1 MIVTDK
7 LAALR
12 QLMEKENIQAFVVPS
27 TDPHSGEY
35 VPSYWE
41 CRAWISGFCGSAGTA
56 VVTTDKAALW
66 TDSRYFLNAAQ
77 VLEGTEY
84 TLMKDKIEGT
94 PTISQ
99 WLGSVLPKGATVAVD
114 GWTNTV
120 TAVEELKSE
129 MQAYGINVVTN
140 FAPYDKIWTDR
151 PALPLTPIII
161 QELKYSGEPAKCKID
176 RIRQSMAK
184 PDKVTDRSILISML
198 DEVAWTLNLR
208 GSDIEYNP
216 VFVSYLLITPNSAI
230 LYINKAKL
238 TDEVTGYL
246 KGEGVEV
253 RDYSQ
258 IADDLKA
265 IDTPIQ
271 IQPDKTNYACY
282 SCISQPICME
292 CPVSVMK
299 IMKNQVEI
307 TGYRNAMLKDGIAMV
322 KWLKWLIPAVQAGG
336 QTEMSLSRKL
346 HEFRCEQPLFMGES
360 FATIMG
366 YGWHGADIHYE
377 PTDESDIPVY
387 AEGLLLCDSGGQYRD
402 GTTDVT
408 RTIPLGPIT
417 DDMRLDYT
425 LVLKG
430 WIDLAQVH
438 FPRGTYGSQLDV
450 LARAP
455 MWERGTNFLHGT
467 GHGVGSY
474 LCVHEGPH
482 QFRMNYM
489 PQPLIPGMTITDEPG
504 IYIEGSHGVRH
515 ENTMLIVED
524 QPGRTF
530 GPYYRFD
537 PLTLVPVFTSPIITD
552 MLDNHER
559 QWFNNYQQR
568 VYDELYSCLDDEHRK
583 WLYDI
588 TRPI

>member
-1 MIVTDK
+1 MTDK
-7 LAALR
+7 LTLLR
-12 QLMEKENIQAFVVPS
+12 RLMAHGNIQAIVVPS

-35 VPSYWE
+35 VPDHWE
-41 CRAWISGFCGSAGTA
+41 CRAWISEFHGSAGTA

-66 TDSRYFLNAAQ
+66 TDSRYFLAAEQ
-77 VLEGTEY
+77 VFRDSEFV
-84 TLMKDKIEGT
+84 LMKEKIEGT

-120 TAVEELKSE
+120 TAVEQLTQELK
-129 MQAYGINVVTN
+129 AVGINIVTDI
-140 FAPYDKIWTDR
+140 PSLDDIWTDR
-151 PALPLTPIII
+151 PPLPLTPVVIHGL
-161 QELKYSGEPAKCKID
+161 EYSGERASSKIA
-176 RIRQSMAK
+176 RIRRQMLDEGNADDCSL
-184 PDKVTDRSILISML
+184 LISML

-216 VFVSYLLITPNSAI
+216 VFVSYLLVRPDTAC
-230 LYINKAKL
+230 LYIDRRKL
-238 TDEVTGYL
+238 TPEVTEYL

-253 RDYSQ
+253 RDYDTIGS
-258 IADDLKA
+258 DLRQM
-265 IDTPIQ
+265 DSPVQ

-282 SCISQPICME
+282 SCISKPVRRD

-299 IMKNQVEI
+299 IMKNPTEI
-307 TGYRNAMLKDGIAMV
+307 AGFRSAMLRDGIAMV
-322 KWLKWLIPAVQAGG
+322 KWLKWLLPAVEAGG

-346 HEFRCEQPLFMGES
+346 HELRCEQPLFMGES

-377 PTDESDIPVY
+377 PTDESDIPVLP
-387 AEGLLLCDSGGQYRD
+387 EGLLLCDSGGQYLD

-408 RTIPLGPIT
+408 RTIPLGPLT
-417 DDMRLDYT
+417 DTMRQDYT

-430 WIDLAQVH
+430 WINIARVH
-438 FPRGTYGSQLDV
+438 FPHGTYGSQLDV

-489 PQPLIPGMTITDEPG
+489 PQPLLPGMTITDEPG

-515 ENTMLIVED
+515 ENTMIVVED
-524 QPGRTF
+524 QQGRTF

-537 PLTLVPVFTSPIITD
+537 PLTLVPLFTSPIITE
-552 MLDNHER
+552 MLDSDELR
-559 QWFNNYQQR
+559 WFNDYQQR
-568 VYDELYSCLDDEHRK
+568 VYDTLAPHLDDEHRE
-583 WLYDI
+583 WLYGI
-588 TRPI
+588 TRPL

>member
-1 MIVTDK
+1 MTDK
-7 LAALR
+7 LTLLR
-12 QLMEKENIQAFVVPS
+12 RLMAHGNIQAIVVPS

-35 VPSYWE
+35 VPDHWE
-41 CRAWISGFCGSAGTA
+41 CRAWISEFHGSAGTA

-66 TDSRYFLNAAQ
+66 TDSRYFLAAEQ
-77 VLEGTEY
+77 VFRDSEFV
-84 TLMKDKIEGT
+84 LMKEKIEGT

-120 TAVEELKSE
+120 TAVEQLTQELK
-129 MQAYGINVVTN
+129 AVGINTVTDI
-140 FAPYDKIWTDR
+140 PSLDDIWTDR
-151 PALPLTPIII
+151 PPLPLTPVVIHGL
-161 QELKYSGEPAKCKID
+161 EYSGERASSKIA
-176 RIRQSMAK
+176 RIRRQMLDEGNADDCSL
-184 PDKVTDRSILISML
+184 LISML

-216 VFVSYLLITPNSAI
+216 VFVSYLLVRPDTAC
-230 LYINKAKL
+230 LYIDRRKL
-238 TDEVTGYL
+238 TPEVTEYL

-253 RDYSQ
+253 RDYDTIGS
-258 IADDLKA
+258 DLRQM
-265 IDTPIQ
+265 DSPVQ

-282 SCISQPICME
+282 SCISKPVRRD

-299 IMKNQVEI
+299 IMKNPTEI
-307 TGYRNAMLKDGIAMV
+307 AGFRSAMLRDGIAMV
-322 KWLKWLIPAVQAGG
+322 KWLKWLLPAVEAGG

-346 HEFRCEQPLFMGES
+346 HEMRCEQPLFMGES

-377 PTDESDIPVY
+377 PTDESDIPVQP
-387 AEGLLLCDSGGQYRD
+387 EGLLLCDSGGQYLD

-408 RTIPLGPIT
+408 RTIPLGPLT
-417 DDMRLDYT
+417 DTMRQDYT

-430 WIDLAQVH
+430 WINIARVH
-438 FPRGTYGSQLDV
+438 FPHGTYGSQLDV

-489 PQPLIPGMTITDEPG
+489 PQPLLPGMTITDEPG

-515 ENTMLIVED
+515 ENTMIVVED
-524 QPGRTF
+524 QQCRTF

-537 PLTLVPVFTSPIITD
+537 PLTLVPLFTSPIITE
-552 MLDNHER
+552 MLDSDELR
-559 QWFNNYQQR
+559 WFNDYQQR
-568 VYDELYSCLDDEHRK
+568 VYDTLAPHLDDEHRE
-583 WLYDI
+583 WLYGI
-588 TRPI
+588 TRPL

>member
-1 MIVTDK
+1 MTDK
-7 LAALR
+7 LTLLR
-12 QLMEKENIQAFVVPS
+12 RLMTHGNIQAIVVPS

-35 VPSYWE
+35 VPDHWE
-41 CRAWISGFCGSAGTA
+41 CRAWISEFHGSAGTA

-66 TDSRYFLNAAQ
+66 TDSRYFLAAEQ
-77 VLEGTEY
+77 VFRDSEFV
-84 TLMKDKIEGT
+84 LMKEKIEGT

-120 TAVEELKSE
+120 TAVEQLTQELK
-129 MQAYGINVVTN
+129 AVGINIVTDI
-140 FAPYDKIWTDR
+140 PSLDDIWTDR
-151 PALPLTPIII
+151 PPLPLTPVVIHGL
-161 QELKYSGEPAKCKID
+161 EYSGERASSKIA
-176 RIRQSMAK
+176 RIRRQMLDEGNADDCSL
-184 PDKVTDRSILISML
+184 LISML

-216 VFVSYLLITPNSAI
+216 VFVSYLLVRPDTAC
-230 LYINKAKL
+230 LYIDRRKL
-238 TDEVTGYL
+238 TPEVTEYL

-253 RDYSQ
+253 RDYDTIGS
-258 IADDLKA
+258 DLRQM
-265 IDTPIQ
+265 DSPVQ

-282 SCISQPICME
+282 SCISKPVRRD

-299 IMKNQVEI
+299 IMKNPTEI
-307 TGYRNAMLKDGIAMV
+307 AGFRSAMLRDGIAMV
-322 KWLKWLIPAVQAGG
+322 KWLKWLLPAVEAGG

-346 HEFRCEQPLFMGES
+346 HEMRCEQPLFMGES

-377 PTDESDIPVY
+377 PTDESDIPVLP
-387 AEGLLLCDSGGQYRD
+387 EGLLLCDSGGQYLD

-408 RTIPLGPIT
+408 RTIPLGPLT
-417 DDMRLDYT
+417 DTMRQDYT

-430 WIDLAQVH
+430 WINIARVH
-438 FPRGTYGSQLDV
+438 FPHGTYGSQLDV

-489 PQPLIPGMTITDEPG
+489 PQPLLPGMTITDEPG

-515 ENTMLIVED
+515 ENTMIVVED
-524 QPGRTF
+524 QQGRTF

-537 PLTLVPVFTSPIITD
+537 PLTLVPLFTSPIITE
-552 MLDNHER
+552 MLDSDELR
-559 QWFNNYQQR
+559 WFNDYQQR
-568 VYDELYSCLDDEHRK
+568 VYDTLAPHLDDEHRE
-583 WLYDI
+583 WLYGI
-588 TRPI
+588 TRPL

>member
-1 MIVTDK
+1 MTDK
-7 LAALR
+7 LTLLR
-12 QLMEKENIQAFVVPS
+12 RLMAHGNIQAIVVPS

-35 VPSYWE
+35 VPDHWE
-41 CRAWISGFCGSAGTA
+41 CRAWISEFHGSAGTA

-66 TDSRYFLNAAQ
+66 TDSRYFLAAEQ
-77 VLEGTEY
+77 VFRDSEFV
-84 TLMKDKIEGT
+84 LMKEKIEGT

-120 TAVEELKSE
+120 TAVEQLTQELK
-129 MQAYGINVVTN
+129 AVGINIVT
-140 FAPYDKIWTDR
+140 AIPSLDDIWTDR
-151 PALPLTPIII
+151 PPLPLTPVVIHGL
-161 QELKYSGEPAKCKID
+161 EYSGECASSKIA
-176 RIRQSMAK
+176 RIRRQMLDEGNADDCSL
-184 PDKVTDRSILISML
+184 LISML

-216 VFVSYLLITPNSAI
+216 VFVSYLLVRPDTAC
-230 LYINKAKL
+230 LYIDRRKL
-238 TDEVTGYL
+238 TPEVTEYL

-253 RDYSQ
+253 RGYDTIGS
-258 IADDLKA
+258 DLRQM
-265 IDTPIQ
+265 DSPVQ

-282 SCISQPICME
+282 SCISKPVRRD

-299 IMKNQVEI
+299 IMKNPTEI
-307 TGYRNAMLKDGIAMV
+307 AGFRSAMLRDGIAMV
-322 KWLKWLIPAVQAGG
+322 KWLKWLLPAVEAGG

-346 HEFRCEQPLFMGES
+346 HELRCEQPLFMGES

-377 PTDESDIPVY
+377 PTDESDIPVLP
-387 AEGLLLCDSGGQYRD
+387 EGLLLCDSGGQYLD

-408 RTIPLGPIT
+408 RTIPLGPLT
-417 DDMRLDYT
+417 DTMRQDYT

-430 WIDLAQVH
+430 WINIARVH
-438 FPRGTYGSQLDV
+438 FPHGTYGSQLDV

-489 PQPLIPGMTITDEPG
+489 PQPLLPGMTITDEPG

-515 ENTMLIVED
+515 ENTMIVVED
-524 QPGRTF
+524 QQGRTF

-537 PLTLVPVFTSPIITD
+537 PLTLVPLFTSPIIAE
-552 MLDNHER
+552 MLDSDELR
-559 QWFNNYQQR
+559 WFNDYQQR
-568 VYDELYSCLDDEHRK
+568 VYDTLAPHLDDEHRE
-583 WLYDI
+583 WLYGI
-588 TRPI
+588 TRPL

>member
-1 MIVTDK
+1 MTDK
-7 LAALR
+7 LTLLR
-12 QLMEKENIQAFVVPS
+12 RLMAHGNIQAIVVPS

-35 VPSYWE
+35 VPDHWE
-41 CRAWISGFCGSAGTA
+41 CRAWISEFHGSAGTA

-66 TDSRYFLNAAQ
+66 TDSRYFLAAEQ
-77 VLEGTEY
+77 VFRDSEFV
-84 TLMKDKIEGT
+84 LMKEKIEGT

-120 TAVEELKSE
+120 TAVEQLTQELK
-129 MQAYGINVVTN
+129 AVGINIVTDI
-140 FAPYDKIWTDR
+140 PSLDDIWTDR
-151 PALPLTPIII
+151 PPLPLTPVVIHGL
-161 QELKYSGEPAKCKID
+161 EYSGERASSKIA
-176 RIRQSMAK
+176 RIRRQMLDEGNADDCSL
-184 PDKVTDRSILISML
+184 LISML

-216 VFVSYLLITPNSAI
+216 VFVSYLLVRPDTAC
-230 LYINKAKL
+230 LYIDRRKL
-238 TDEVTGYL
+238 TPEVTEYL

-253 RDYSQ
+253 RDYDTIGS
-258 IADDLKA
+258 DLQQM
-265 IDTPIQ
+265 DSPVQ

-282 SCISQPICME
+282 SCISKPVRRD

-299 IMKNQVEI
+299 IMKNPTEI
-307 TGYRNAMLKDGIAMV
+307 AGFRSAMLRDGIAMV
-322 KWLKWLIPAVQAGG
+322 KWLKWLLPAVEAGG

-346 HEFRCEQPLFMGES
+346 HEMRCEQPLFMGES

-377 PTDESDIPVY
+377 PTDESDIPVLP
-387 AEGLLLCDSGGQYRD
+387 EGLLLCDSGGQYLD

-408 RTIPLGPIT
+408 RTIPLGPLT
-417 DDMRLDYT
+417 DTMRQDYT

-430 WIDLAQVH
+430 WINIARVH
-438 FPRGTYGSQLDV
+438 FPHDTYGSQLDV

-489 PQPLIPGMTITDEPG
+489 PQPLLPGMTITDEPG

-515 ENTMLIVED
+515 ENTMIVVED
-524 QPGRTF
+524 QQGRTF

-537 PLTLVPVFTSPIITD
+537 PLTLVPLFTSPIITE
-552 MLDNHER
+552 MLDSDELR
-559 QWFNNYQQR
+559 WFNDYQQR
-568 VYDELYSCLDDEHRK
+568 VYDTLAPHLDDEHRE
-583 WLYDI
+583 WLYGI
-588 TRPI
+588 TRPL

>member
-1 MIVTDK
+1 MTDK
-7 LAALR
+7 LTLLR
-12 QLMEKENIQAFVVPS
+12 RLMAHGNIQAIVVPS

-35 VPSYWE
+35 VPDHWE
-41 CRAWISGFCGSAGTA
+41 CRAWISEFHGSAGTA

-66 TDSRYFLNAAQ
+66 TDSRYFLAAEQ
-77 VLEGTEY
+77 VFRDSEFV
-84 TLMKDKIEGT
+84 LMKEKIEGT

-120 TAVEELKSE
+120 TAVEQLTQELK
-129 MQAYGINVVTN
+129 AVGINIVT
-140 FAPYDKIWTDR
+140 AIPSLDDIWTDR
-151 PALPLTPIII
+151 PPLPLTPVVIHGL
-161 QELKYSGEPAKCKID
+161 EYSGERASSKIA
-176 RIRQSMAK
+176 RIRRQMLDDGNADDCSL
-184 PDKVTDRSILISML
+184 LISML

-216 VFVSYLLITPNSAI
+216 VFVSYLLVRPDTAC
-230 LYINKAKL
+230 LYIDRRKL
-238 TDEVTGYL
+238 TPEVTEYL

-253 RDYSQ
+253 RDYDTIGS
-258 IADDLKA
+258 DLRQM
-265 IDTPIQ
+265 DSPVQ

-282 SCISQPICME
+282 SCISKPVRRD

-299 IMKNQVEI
+299 IMKNPTEI
-307 TGYRNAMLKDGIAMV
+307 AGFRSAMLRDGIAMV
-322 KWLKWLIPAVQAGG
+322 KWLKWLLPAVEAGG

-346 HEFRCEQPLFMGES
+346 HEMRCEQPLFMGES

-377 PTDESDIPVY
+377 PTDESDIPVLP
-387 AEGLLLCDSGGQYRD
+387 EGLLLCDSGGQYLD

-408 RTIPLGPIT
+408 RTIPLGPLT
-417 DDMRLDYT
+417 DTMRQDYT

-430 WIDLAQVH
+430 WINIARVH
-438 FPRGTYGSQLDV
+438 FPHGTYGSQLDV

-489 PQPLIPGMTITDEPG
+489 PQPLLPGMTITDEPG

-515 ENTMLIVED
+515 ENTMIVVED
-524 QPGRTF
+524 QQGRTF

-537 PLTLVPVFTSPIITD
+537 PLTLVPLFTSPIIAE
-552 MLDNHER
+552 MLDSDELR
-559 QWFNNYQQR
+559 WFNDYQQR
-568 VYDELYSCLDDEHRK
+568 VYDTLAPHLDDEHRE
-583 WLYDI
+583 WLYGI
-588 TRPI
+588 TRPL

>member
-1 MIVTDK
+1 MTDK
-7 LAALR
+7 LTLLR
-12 QLMEKENIQAFVVPS
+12 RLMAHGNIQAIVVPS

-35 VPSYWE
+35 VPDHWE
-41 CRAWISGFCGSAGTA
+41 CRAWISEFHGSAGTA

-66 TDSRYFLNAAQ
+66 TDSRYFLAAEQ
-77 VLEGTEY
+77 VFRDSEFV
-84 TLMKDKIEGT
+84 LMKEKIEGT

-120 TAVEELKSE
+120 TAVEQLTQELK
-129 MQAYGINVVTN
+129 AVGINIVT
-140 FAPYDKIWTDR
+140 AIPSLDDIWTDR
-151 PALPLTPIII
+151 PPLPLTPVVIHGL
-161 QELKYSGEPAKCKID
+161 EYSGERASSKIA
-176 RIRQSMAK
+176 RIRRQMLDEGNADDCSL
-184 PDKVTDRSILISML
+184 LISML

-216 VFVSYLLITPNSAI
+216 VFVSYLLVRPDTAC
-230 LYINKAKL
+230 LYIDRRKL
-238 TDEVTGYL
+238 TPEVTEYL

-253 RDYSQ
+253 RDYGTIGS
-258 IADDLKA
+258 DLQQM
-265 IDTPIQ
+265 DSPVQ

-282 SCISQPICME
+282 SCISKPVRRD

-299 IMKNQVEI
+299 IMKNPTEI
-307 TGYRNAMLKDGIAMV
+307 AGFRSAMLRDGIAMV
-322 KWLKWLIPAVQAGG
+322 KWLKWLLPAVEAGG

-346 HEFRCEQPLFMGES
+346 HELRCEQPLFMGES

-377 PTDESDIPVY
+377 PTDESDIPVLP
-387 AEGLLLCDSGGQYRD
+387 EGLLLCDSGGQYLD

-408 RTIPLGPIT
+408 RTIPLGPLT
-417 DDMRLDYT
+417 DTMRQDYT

-430 WIDLAQVH
+430 WINIARVH
-438 FPRGTYGSQLDV
+438 FPHGTYGSQLDV

-489 PQPLIPGMTITDEPG
+489 PQPLLPGMTITDEPG

-515 ENTMLIVED
+515 ENTMIVVED
-524 QPGRTF
+524 QQGRTF
-530 GPYYRFD
+530 EPYYRFD
-537 PLTLVPVFTSPIITD
+537 PLTLVPLFTSPIITE
-552 MLDNHER
+552 MLDSDELR
-559 QWFNNYQQR
+559 WFNDYQQR
-568 VYDELYSCLDDEHRK
+568 VYDTLAPHLDDEHRE
-583 WLYDI
+583 WLYGI
-588 TRPI
+588 TRPL

>member
-1 MIVTDK
+1 MTDK
-7 LAALR
+7 LTLLR
-12 QLMEKENIQAFVVPS
+12 RLMAHGNIQAIVVPS

-35 VPSYWE
+35 VPDHWE
-41 CRAWISGFCGSAGTA
+41 CRAWISEFHGSAGTA

-66 TDSRYFLNAAQ
+66 TDSRYFLAAEQ
-77 VLEGTEY
+77 VFRDSEFV
-84 TLMKDKIEGT
+84 LMKEKIEGT

-120 TAVEELKSE
+120 TAVEQLTQELK
-129 MQAYGINVVTN
+129 AVGINIVT
-140 FAPYDKIWTDR
+140 AIPSLDDIWTDR
-151 PALPLTPIII
+151 PPLPLTPVVIHGL
-161 QELKYSGEPAKCKID
+161 EYSGERASSKIA
-176 RIRQSMAK
+176 RIRRQMLDEGNADDCSL
-184 PDKVTDRSILISML
+184 LISML

-216 VFVSYLLITPNSAI
+216 VFVSYLLVRPDTAC
-230 LYINKAKL
+230 LYIDRRKL
-238 TDEVTGYL
+238 TPEVTEYL

-253 RDYSQ
+253 RDYDTIGS
-258 IADDLKA
+258 DLRQM
-265 IDTPIQ
+265 DSPVQ

-282 SCISQPICME
+282 SCISKPVRRD
-292 CPVSVMK
+292 CPASVMK
-299 IMKNQVEI
+299 IMKNPTEI
-307 TGYRNAMLKDGIAMV
+307 AGFRSAMLRDGIAMV
-322 KWLKWLIPAVQAGG
+322 KWLKWLRPAVEAGG

-346 HEFRCEQPLFMGES
+346 HEMRCEQPLFMGES

-377 PTDESDIPVY
+377 PTDESDIPVQP
-387 AEGLLLCDSGGQYRD
+387 EGLLLCDSGGQYLD

-408 RTIPLGPIT
+408 RTIPLGPLT
-417 DDMRLDYT
+417 DTMRQDYT

-430 WIDLAQVH
+430 WINIARVH
-438 FPRGTYGSQLDV
+438 FPHGTYGSQLDV

-489 PQPLIPGMTITDEPG
+489 PQPLLPGMTITDEPG

-515 ENTMLIVED
+515 ENTMIVVED
-524 QPGRTF
+524 QQGRTF

-537 PLTLVPVFTSPIITD
+537 PLTLVPLFTSPIIAE
-552 MLDNHER
+552 MLDKDELR
-559 QWFNNYQQR
+559 WFNDYQQR
-568 VYDELYSCLDDEHRK
+568 VYDTLAPHLDDEHRE
-583 WLYDI
+583 WLYGI
-588 TRPI
+588 TRPL

>member
-1 MIVTDK
+1 MTDK
-7 LAALR
+7 LTLLR
-12 QLMEKENIQAFVVPS
+12 RLMAHGNIQAIVVPS

-35 VPSYWE
+35 VPDHWE
-41 CRAWISGFCGSAGTA
+41 CRAWISEFHGSAGTA

-66 TDSRYFLNAAQ
+66 TDSRYFLAAEQ
-77 VLEGTEY
+77 VFRDSEFV
-84 TLMKDKIEGT
+84 LMKEKIEGT

-120 TAVEELKSE
+120 TAVEQLTQELK
-129 MQAYGINVVTN
+129 AVGINIVT
-140 FAPYDKIWTDR
+140 AIPSLDDIWTDR
-151 PALPLTPIII
+151 PPLPLTPVVIHGL
-161 QELKYSGEPAKCKID
+161 EYSGERASSKIA
-176 RIRQSMAK
+176 RIRRQMLDDGNADDCSL
-184 PDKVTDRSILISML
+184 LISML

-216 VFVSYLLITPNSAI
+216 VFVSYLLVRPDTAC
-230 LYINKAKL
+230 LYIDRRKL
-238 TDEVTGYL
+238 TPEVTEYL

-253 RDYSQ
+253 RDYDTIGS
-258 IADDLKA
+258 DLRQM
-265 IDTPIQ
+265 DSPVQ

-282 SCISQPICME
+282 SCISKPVRRD

-299 IMKNQVEI
+299 IMKNPTEI
-307 TGYRNAMLKDGIAMV
+307 AGFRSAMLRDGIAMV
-322 KWLKWLIPAVQAGG
+322 KWLKWLLPAVEAGG

-346 HEFRCEQPLFMGES
+346 HEMRCEQPLFMGES

-377 PTDESDIPVY
+377 PTDESDIPVLP
-387 AEGLLLCDSGGQYRD
+387 EGLLLCDSGGQYLD

-408 RTIPLGPIT
+408 RTIPLGPLT
-417 DDMRLDYT
+417 DTMRQDYT

-430 WIDLAQVH
+430 WINIARVH
-438 FPRGTYGSQLDV
+438 FPHGTYGSQLDV

-489 PQPLIPGMTITDEPG
+489 PQPLLPGMTITDEPG

-515 ENTMLIVED
+515 ENTMIVVED
-524 QPGRTF
+524 QQGRTF

-537 PLTLVPVFTSPIITD
+537 PLTLVPLFTSPIITE
-552 MLDNHER
+552 MLDSDELR
-559 QWFNNYQQR
+559 WFNDYQQR
-568 VYDELYSCLDDEHRK
+568 VYDTLAPHLDDEHRE
-583 WLYDI
+583 WLYGI
-588 TRPI
+588 TRPL

>member
-1 MIVTDK
+1 MTDK
-7 LAALR
+7 LTLLR
-12 QLMEKENIQAFVVPS
+12 RLMAHGNIQAIVVPS

-35 VPSYWE
+35 VPDHWE
-41 CRAWISGFCGSAGTA
+41 CRAWISEFHGSAGTA

-66 TDSRYFLNAAQ
+66 TDSRYFLAAEQ
-77 VLEGTEY
+77 VFRDSEFV
-84 TLMKDKIEGT
+84 LMKEKIEGT

-120 TAVEELKSE
+120 TAVEQLTQELK
-129 MQAYGINVVTN
+129 AVGINTVTDI
-140 FAPYDKIWTDR
+140 PSLDDIWTDR
-151 PALPLTPIII
+151 PPLPLTPVVIHGL
-161 QELKYSGEPAKCKID
+161 EYSGERASSKIA
-176 RIRQSMAK
+176 RIRRQMLDDGNADDCSL
-184 PDKVTDRSILISML
+184 LISML

-216 VFVSYLLITPNSAI
+216 VFVSYLLVRPDTAC
-230 LYINKAKL
+230 LYIDRRKL
-238 TDEVTGYL
+238 TPEVTEYL

-253 RDYSQ
+253 RDYDTIGS
-258 IADDLKA
+258 DLRQM
-265 IDTPIQ
+265 DSPVQ

-282 SCISQPICME
+282 SCISKPVRRD

-299 IMKNQVEI
+299 IMKNPTEI
-307 TGYRNAMLKDGIAMV
+307 AGFRSAMLRDGIAMV
-322 KWLKWLIPAVQAGG
+322 KWLKWLLPAVEAGG

-346 HEFRCEQPLFMGES
+346 HELRCEQPLFMGES

-377 PTDESDIPVY
+377 PTDESDIPVLP
-387 AEGLLLCDSGGQYRD
+387 EGLLLCDSGGQYLD

-408 RTIPLGPIT
+408 RTIPLGPLT
-417 DDMRLDYT
+417 DTMRQDYT

-430 WIDLAQVH
+430 WINIARVH
-438 FPRGTYGSQLDV
+438 FPHGTYGSQLDV

-489 PQPLIPGMTITDEPG
+489 PQPLLPGMTITDEPG

-515 ENTMLIVED
+515 ENTMIVVED
-524 QPGRTF
+524 QQGRTF

-537 PLTLVPVFTSPIITD
+537 PLTLVPLFTSPIITE
-552 MLDNHER
+552 MLDSDELR
-559 QWFNNYQQR
+559 WFNDYQQR
-568 VYDELYSCLDDEHRK
+568 VYDTLAPHLDDEHRE
-583 WLYDI
+583 WLYGI
-588 TRPI
+588 TRPL

>member
-1 MIVTDK
+1 MTDK
-7 LAALR
+7 LTLLR
-12 QLMEKENIQAFVVPS
+12 RLMAHGNIQAIVVPS

-35 VPSYWE
+35 VPDHWE
-41 CRAWISGFCGSAGTA
+41 CRAWISEFHGSAGTA

-66 TDSRYFLNAAQ
+66 TDSRYFLAAEQ
-77 VLEGTEY
+77 VFRDSEFV
-84 TLMKDKIEGT
+84 LMKEKIEGT

-120 TAVEELKSE
+120 TAVEQLTQELK
-129 MQAYGINVVTN
+129 AVGINIVT
-140 FAPYDKIWTDR
+140 AIPSLDDIWTDR
-151 PALPLTPIII
+151 PPLPLTPVVIHGL
-161 QELKYSGEPAKCKID
+161 EYSGERASSKIA
-176 RIRQSMAK
+176 RIRRQMLDDGNADDCSL
-184 PDKVTDRSILISML
+184 LISML

-216 VFVSYLLITPNSAI
+216 VFVSYLLVRPDTAC
-230 LYINKAKL
+230 LYIDRRKL
-238 TDEVTGYL
+238 TPEVTEYL

-253 RDYSQ
+253 RDYDTIGS
-258 IADDLKA
+258 DLRQM
-265 IDTPIQ
+265 DSPVQ

-282 SCISQPICME
+282 SCISKPVRRD

-299 IMKNQVEI
+299 IMKNPTEI
-307 TGYRNAMLKDGIAMV
+307 AGFRSAMLRDGIAMV
-322 KWLKWLIPAVQAGG
+322 KWLKWLLPAVEAGG

-346 HEFRCEQPLFMGES
+346 HELRCEQPLFMGES

-377 PTDESDIPVY
+377 PTDESDIPVLP
-387 AEGLLLCDSGGQYRD
+387 EGLLLCDSGGQYLD

-408 RTIPLGPIT
+408 RTIPLGPLT
-417 DDMRLDYT
+417 DTMRQDYT

-430 WIDLAQVH
+430 WINIARVH
-438 FPRGTYGSQLDV
+438 FPHGTYGSQLDV

-489 PQPLIPGMTITDEPG
+489 PQPLLPGMTITDEPG

-515 ENTMLIVED
+515 ENTMIVVED
-524 QPGRTF
+524 QQGRTF

-537 PLTLVPVFTSPIITD
+537 PLTLVPLFTSPIIAE
-552 MLDNHER
+552 MLDSDELR
-559 QWFNNYQQR
+559 WFNDYQQR
-568 VYDELYSCLDDEHRK
+568 VYDTLAPHLDDEHRE
-583 WLYDI
+583 WLYGI
-588 TRPI
+588 TRPL

>member
-1 MIVTDK
+1 MTDK
-7 LAALR
+7 LTLLR
-12 QLMEKENIQAFVVPS
+12 RLMAHGNIQAIVVPS

-35 VPSYWE
+35 VPDHWE
-41 CRAWISGFCGSAGTA
+41 CRAWISEFHGSAGTA

-66 TDSRYFLNAAQ
+66 TDSRYFLAAEQ
-77 VLEGTEY
+77 VFRDSEFV
-84 TLMKDKIEGT
+84 LMKEKIEGT

-120 TAVEELKSE
+120 TAVEQLTQELK
-129 MQAYGINVVTN
+129 AVGINIVTDI
-140 FAPYDKIWTDR
+140 PSLDDIWTDR
-151 PALPLTPIII
+151 PPLPLTPVVIHGL
-161 QELKYSGEPAKCKID
+161 EYSGERASSKIA
-176 RIRQSMAK
+176 RIRRQMLDEGNADDCSL
-184 PDKVTDRSILISML
+184 LISML

-216 VFVSYLLITPNSAI
+216 VFVSYLLVRPDTAC
-230 LYINKAKL
+230 LYIDRRKL
-238 TDEVTGYL
+238 TPEVTEYL

-253 RDYSQ
+253 RDYDTIGS
-258 IADDLKA
+258 DLRQM
-265 IDTPIQ
+265 DSPVQ

-282 SCISQPICME
+282 SCISKPVRRD

-299 IMKNQVEI
+299 IMKNPTEI
-307 TGYRNAMLKDGIAMV
+307 AGFRSAMLRDGIAMV
-322 KWLKWLIPAVQAGG
+322 KWLKWLLPAVEAGG

-346 HEFRCEQPLFMGES
+346 HEMRCEQPLFMGES

-377 PTDESDIPVY
+377 PTDESDIPVLP
-387 AEGLLLCDSGGQYRD
+387 EGLLLCDSGGQYLD

-408 RTIPLGPIT
+408 RTIPLGPLT
-417 DDMRLDYT
+417 DTMRQDYT

-430 WIDLAQVH
+430 WINIARVH
-438 FPRGTYGSQLDV
+438 FPHGTYGSQLDV

-455 MWERGTNFLHGT
+455 MWEQGTNFLHGT

-489 PQPLIPGMTITDEPG
+489 PQPLLPGMTITDEPG

-515 ENTMLIVED
+515 ENTMIVVED
-524 QPGRTF
+524 QQGRTF

-537 PLTLVPVFTSPIITD
+537 PLTLVPLFTSPIITE
-552 MLDNHER
+552 MLDSDELR
-559 QWFNNYQQR
+559 WFNDYQQR
-568 VYDELYSCLDDEHRK
+568 VYDTLAPHLDDEHRE
-583 WLYDI
+583 WLYGI
-588 TRPI
+588 TRPL

>member
-1 MIVTDK
+1 MTDK
-7 LAALR
+7 LTLLR
-12 QLMEKENIQAFVVPS
+12 RLMAHGNIQAIVVPS

-35 VPSYWE
+35 VPDHWE
-41 CRAWISGFCGSAGTA
+41 CRAWISEFHGSAGTA

-66 TDSRYFLNAAQ
+66 TDSRYFLAAEQ
-77 VLEGTEY
+77 VFRDSEFV
-84 TLMKDKIEGT
+84 LMKEKIEGT

-120 TAVEELKSE
+120 TAVEQLTQELK
-129 MQAYGINVVTN
+129 AVGINIVT
-140 FAPYDKIWTDR
+140 AIPSLDDIWTDR
-151 PALPLTPIII
+151 PPLPLTPVVIHGL
-161 QELKYSGEPAKCKID
+161 EYSGERASSKIA
-176 RIRQSMAK
+176 RIRRQMLDDGNADDCSL
-184 PDKVTDRSILISML
+184 LISML

-216 VFVSYLLITPNSAI
+216 IFVSYLLVRPDTAC
-230 LYINKAKL
+230 LYIDRRKL
-238 TDEVTGYL
+238 TPEVTEYL

-253 RDYSQ
+253 RDYDTIGS
-258 IADDLKA
+258 DLRQM
-265 IDTPIQ
+265 DSPVQ

-282 SCISQPICME
+282 SCISKPVRRD

-299 IMKNQVEI
+299 IMKNPTEI
-307 TGYRNAMLKDGIAMV
+307 AGFRSAMLRDGIAMV
-322 KWLKWLIPAVQAGG
+322 KWLKWLLPAVEAGG

-346 HEFRCEQPLFMGES
+346 HEMRCEQPLFMGES

-377 PTDESDIPVY
+377 PTDESDIPVLP
-387 AEGLLLCDSGGQYRD
+387 EGLLLCDSGGQYLD

-408 RTIPLGPIT
+408 RTIPLGPLT
-417 DDMRLDYT
+417 DTMRQDYT

-430 WIDLAQVH
+430 WINIARVH
-438 FPRGTYGSQLDV
+438 FPHGTYGSQLDV

-489 PQPLIPGMTITDEPG
+489 PQPLLPGMTITDEPG

-515 ENTMLIVED
+515 ENTMIVVED
-524 QPGRTF
+524 QQGRTF

-537 PLTLVPVFTSPIITD
+537 PLTLVPLFTSPIIAE
-552 MLDNHER
+552 MLDSDELR
-559 QWFNNYQQR
+559 WFNDYQQR
-568 VYDELYSCLDDEHRK
+568 VYDTLAPHLDDEHRE
-583 WLYDI
+583 WLYGI
-588 TRPI
+588 TRPL

>member
-1 MIVTDK
+1 MTDK
-7 LAALR
+7 LTLLR
-12 QLMEKENIQAFVVPS
+12 RLMAHGNIQAIVVPS

-35 VPSYWE
+35 VPDHWE
-41 CRAWISGFCGSAGTA
+41 CRAWISEFHGSAGTA

-66 TDSRYFLNAAQ
+66 TDSRYFLAAEQ
-77 VLEGTEY
+77 VFRDSEFV
-84 TLMKDKIEGT
+84 LMKEKIEGT

-120 TAVEELKSE
+120 TAVEQLTQELK
-129 MQAYGINVVTN
+129 AVGINIVTDI
-140 FAPYDKIWTDR
+140 PSLDDIWTDR
-151 PALPLTPIII
+151 PPLPLTPVVIHGL
-161 QELKYSGEPAKCKID
+161 EYSGERASSKIA
-176 RIRQSMAK
+176 RIRRQMLDEGNADDCSL
-184 PDKVTDRSILISML
+184 LISML

-216 VFVSYLLITPNSAI
+216 VFVSYLLVRPDTAC
-230 LYINKAKL
+230 LYIDRRKL
-238 TDEVTGYL
+238 TPEVTEYL

-253 RDYSQ
+253 RDYDTIGS
-258 IADDLKA
+258 DLRQM
-265 IDTPIQ
+265 DSPVQ

-282 SCISQPICME
+282 SCISKPVRRD

-299 IMKNQVEI
+299 IMKNPTEI
-307 TGYRNAMLKDGIAMV
+307 AGFRSAMLRDGIAMV
-322 KWLKWLIPAVQAGG
+322 KWLKWLLPAVEAGG

-346 HEFRCEQPLFMGES
+346 HEMRCEQPLFMGES

-377 PTDESDIPVY
+377 PTDESDIPVLP
-387 AEGLLLCDSGGQYRD
+387 EGLLLCDSGGQYLD

-408 RTIPLGPIT
+408 RTIPLGPLT
-417 DDMRLDYT
+417 DTMRQDYT

-430 WIDLAQVH
+430 WINIARVH
-438 FPRGTYGSQLDV
+438 FPHGTYGSQLDV

-489 PQPLIPGMTITDEPG
+489 PQPLLPGMTITDEPG

-515 ENTMLIVED
+515 ENTMIVVED
-524 QPGRTF
+524 QQGRTF

-537 PLTLVPVFTSPIITD
+537 PLTLVPLFTSPIITE
-552 MLDNHER
+552 MLDSDELL
-559 QWFNNYQQR
+559 WFNDYQQR
-568 VYDELYSCLDDEHRK
+568 VYDTLAPHLDDEHRE
-583 WLYDI
+583 WLYGI
-588 TRPI
+588 TRPL

>member
-1 MIVTDK
+1 MTDK
-7 LAALR
+7 LTLLR
-12 QLMEKENIQAFVVPS
+12 RLMAHGNIQAIVVPS

-35 VPSYWE
+35 VPDHWE
-41 CRAWISGFCGSAGTA
+41 CRAWISEFHGSAGTV

-66 TDSRYFLNAAQ
+66 TDSRYFLAAEQ
-77 VLEGTEY
+77 VFRDSEFV
-84 TLMKDKIEGT
+84 LMKEKIEGT

-120 TAVEELKSE
+120 TAVEQLTQELK
-129 MQAYGINVVTN
+129 AVGINIVT
-140 FAPYDKIWTDR
+140 AIPSLDDIWTDR
-151 PALPLTPIII
+151 PPLPLTPVVIHGL
-161 QELKYSGEPAKCKID
+161 EYSGERASSKIA
-176 RIRQSMAK
+176 RIRRQMLDEGNADDCSL
-184 PDKVTDRSILISML
+184 LISML

-208 GSDIEYNP
+208 GNDIEYNP
-216 VFVSYLLITPNSAI
+216 VFVSYLLVRPDTAC
-230 LYINKAKL
+230 LYIDRRKL
-238 TDEVTGYL
+238 TPEVTEYL

-253 RDYSQ
+253 RDYDTIGSDLRQ
-258 IADDLKA
+258 IDS
-265 IDTPIQ
+265 PVQ

-282 SCISQPICME
+282 SCISKPVRRD

-299 IMKNQVEI
+299 IMKNPTEI
-307 TGYRNAMLKDGIAMV
+307 AGFRSAMLRDGIAMV
-322 KWLKWLIPAVQAGG
+322 KWLKWLLPAVEAGG

-346 HEFRCEQPLFMGES
+346 HEMRCEQPLFMGES

-377 PTDESDIPVY
+377 PTDESDIPVLP
-387 AEGLLLCDSGGQYRD
+387 EGLLLCDSGSQYLD

-408 RTIPLGPIT
+408 RTIPLGPLT
-417 DDMRLDYT
+417 DTMRQDYT

-430 WIDLAQVH
+430 WINIARVH
-438 FPRGTYGSQLDV
+438 FPHGTYGSQLDV

-489 PQPLIPGMTITDEPG
+489 PQPLLPGMTITDEPG

-515 ENTMLIVED
+515 ENTMIVVED
-524 QPGRTF
+524 QQGRTF

-537 PLTLVPVFTSPIITD
+537 PLTLVPLFTSPIITE
-552 MLDNHER
+552 MLDSDELR
-559 QWFNNYQQR
+559 WFNDYQQR
-568 VYDELYSCLDDEHRK
+568 VYDTLAPHLDDEHRE
-583 WLYDI
+583 WLYGI
-588 TRPI
+588 TRPL

>member
-1 MIVTDK
+1 MTDK
-7 LAALR
+7 LTLLR
-12 QLMEKENIQAFVVPS
+12 RLMVHGNIQAIVVPS

-35 VPSYWE
+35 VPDHWE
-41 CRAWISGFCGSAGTA
+41 CRAWISEFHGSAGTA

-66 TDSRYFLNAAQ
+66 TDSRYFLAAEQ
-77 VLEGTEY
+77 VFRDSEFV
-84 TLMKDKIEGT
+84 LMKEKIEGT

-99 WLGSVLPKGATVAVD
+99 WLGSILPKGATVAVD

-120 TAVEELKSE
+120 TAVEQLTQELK
-129 MQAYGINVVTN
+129 AVGINIVT
-140 FAPYDKIWTDR
+140 AIPSLDDIWTDR
-151 PALPLTPIII
+151 PPLPLTPVVIHGL
-161 QELKYSGEPAKCKID
+161 EYSGERASSKIA
-176 RIRQSMAK
+176 RIRRQMLDEGNADDCSL
-184 PDKVTDRSILISML
+184 LISML

-216 VFVSYLLITPNSAI
+216 VFVSYLLVRPDTAC
-230 LYINKAKL
+230 LYIDRRKL
-238 TDEVTGYL
+238 TPEVTEYL

-253 RDYSQ
+253 RDYDTIGS
-258 IADDLKA
+258 DLQQM
-265 IDTPIQ
+265 DSPVQ

-282 SCISQPICME
+282 SCISKPVRRD

-299 IMKNQVEI
+299 IMKNPTEI
-307 TGYRNAMLKDGIAMV
+307 AGFRSAMLHDGIAMV
-322 KWLKWLIPAVQAGG
+322 KWLKWLLPAVEAGG

-346 HEFRCEQPLFMGES
+346 HELRCEQPLFMGES

-377 PTDESDIPVY
+377 PTDESDIPVLP
-387 AEGLLLCDSGGQYRD
+387 EGLLLCDSGGQYLD

-408 RTIPLGPIT
+408 RTIPLGPLT
-417 DDMRLDYT
+417 DTMRQDYT

-430 WIDLAQVH
+430 WINIARVH
-438 FPRGTYGSQLDV
+438 FPHGTYGSQLDV

-489 PQPLIPGMTITDEPG
+489 PQPLLPGMTITDEPG

-515 ENTMLIVED
+515 ENTMIVVED
-524 QPGRTF
+524 QQGRTF

-537 PLTLVPVFTSPIITD
+537 PLTLVPLFTSPIITE
-552 MLDNHER
+552 MLDSDELR
-559 QWFNNYQQR
+559 WFNDYQQR
-568 VYDELYSCLDDEHRK
+568 VYDTLAPHLDDEHRE
-583 WLYDI
+583 WLYGI
-588 TRPI
+588 TRPL

>member
-1 MIVTDK
+1 MTDK
-7 LAALR
+7 LTLLR
-12 QLMEKENIQAFVVPS
+12 RLMAHGNIQAIVVPS

-35 VPSYWE
+35 VPDHWE
-41 CRAWISGFCGSAGTA
+41 CRAWISEFHGSAGTA

-66 TDSRYFLNAAQ
+66 TDSRYFLAAEQ
-77 VLEGTEY
+77 VFRDSEFV
-84 TLMKDKIEGT
+84 LMKEKIEGT

-120 TAVEELKSE
+120 TVVEQLTQELK
-129 MQAYGINVVTN
+129 AVGINIVTDI
-140 FAPYDKIWTDR
+140 PSLDDIWTDR
-151 PALPLTPIII
+151 PPLPLTPVVIHGL
-161 QELKYSGEPAKCKID
+161 EYSGERASSKIA
-176 RIRQSMAK
+176 RIRRQMLDEGNADDCSL
-184 PDKVTDRSILISML
+184 LISML

-216 VFVSYLLITPNSAI
+216 VFVSYLLVRPDTAC
-230 LYINKAKL
+230 LYIDRRKL
-238 TDEVTGYL
+238 TPEVTEYL

-253 RDYSQ
+253 RDYDTIGS
-258 IADDLKA
+258 DLRQM
-265 IDTPIQ
+265 DSPVQ

-282 SCISQPICME
+282 SCISKPVRRD

-299 IMKNQVEI
+299 IMKNPTEI
-307 TGYRNAMLKDGIAMV
+307 AGFRSAMLRDGIAMV
-322 KWLKWLIPAVQAGG
+322 KWLKWLLPAVEAGG

-346 HEFRCEQPLFMGES
+346 HEMRCEQPLFMGES
-360 FATIMG
+360 FATIIG

-377 PTDESDIPVY
+377 PTDESDIPVLL
-387 AEGLLLCDSGGQYRD
+387 EGLLLCDSGGQYLD

-408 RTIPLGPIT
+408 RTIPLGPLT
-417 DDMRLDYT
+417 DTMRQDYT

-430 WIDLAQVH
+430 WINIARVH
-438 FPRGTYGSQLDV
+438 FPHGTYGSQLDV

-489 PQPLIPGMTITDEPG
+489 PQPLLPGMTITDEPG

-515 ENTMLIVED
+515 ENTMIVVED
-524 QPGRTF
+524 QQGRTF

-537 PLTLVPVFTSPIITD
+537 PLTLVPLFTSPIITE
-552 MLDNHER
+552 MLDSDELR
-559 QWFNNYQQR
+559 WFNDYQQR
-568 VYDELYSCLDDEHRK
+568 VYDTLAPHLDDEHRE
-583 WLYDI
+583 WLYGI
-588 TRPI
+588 TRPL

>member
-1 MIVTDK
+1 MTDK
-7 LAALR
+7 LTLLR
-12 QLMEKENIQAFVVPS
+12 RLMAHGNIQAIVVPS

-35 VPSYWE
+35 VPDHWE
-41 CRAWISGFCGSAGTA
+41 CRAWISEFHGSAGTA

-66 TDSRYFLNAAQ
+66 TDSRYFLAAEQ
-77 VLEGTEY
+77 VFRDSEFV
-84 TLMKDKIEGT
+84 LMKEKIEGT

-120 TAVEELKSE
+120 TAVEQLTQELK
-129 MQAYGINVVTN
+129 AVGINIVTDI
-140 FAPYDKIWTDR
+140 PSLDDIWTDR
-151 PALPLTPIII
+151 PPLPLTPVVIHGL
-161 QELKYSGEPAKCKID
+161 EYSGERASSKIA
-176 RIRQSMAK
+176 RIRRQMLDEGNADDCSL
-184 PDKVTDRSILISML
+184 LISML

-216 VFVSYLLITPNSAI
+216 VFVSYLLVRPDTAC
-230 LYINKAKL
+230 LYIDRRKL
-238 TDEVTGYL
+238 TPEVTEYL

-253 RDYSQ
+253 RDYDTIGS
-258 IADDLKA
+258 DLRQM
-265 IDTPIQ
+265 DSPVQ

-282 SCISQPICME
+282 SCISKPVRRD

-299 IMKNQVEI
+299 IMKNPTEI
-307 TGYRNAMLKDGIAMV
+307 AGFRSAMLRDGIAMV
-322 KWLKWLIPAVQAGG
+322 KWLKWLLPAVEAGG

-346 HEFRCEQPLFMGES
+346 HEMRCEQPLFMGES

-377 PTDESDIPVY
+377 PTDESDIPVLP
-387 AEGLLLCDSGGQYRD
+387 EGLLLCDSGGQYLD

-408 RTIPLGPIT
+408 RTIPLGPLT
-417 DDMRLDYT
+417 DTMRQDYT

-430 WIDLAQVH
+430 WINIARVH
-438 FPRGTYGSQLDV
+438 FPHGTYGSQLDV

-489 PQPLIPGMTITDEPG
+489 PQPLLPGMTITDEPG

-515 ENTMLIVED
+515 ENTMIVVED
-524 QPGRTF
+524 QQGRTF

-537 PLTLVPVFTSPIITD
+537 PLTLVPLFTSPIITE
-552 MLDNHER
+552 MLDSDELR
-559 QWFNNYQQR
+559 WFNDYQQR
-568 VYDELYSCLDDEHRK
+568 VYDTLAPHLDDEHRE
-583 WLYDI
+583 WLYGI
-588 TRPI
+588 TRPL

>member
-1 MIVTDK
+1 MTDK
-7 LAALR
+7 LTLLR
-12 QLMEKENIQAFVVPS
+12 RLMAHGNIQAIVVPS

-35 VPSYWE
+35 VPDHWE
-41 CRAWISGFCGSAGTA
+41 CRAWISEFHGSAGTA

-66 TDSRYFLNAAQ
+66 TDSRYFLAAEQ
-77 VLEGTEY
+77 VFRDSEFV
-84 TLMKDKIEGT
+84 LMKEKIEGT

-120 TAVEELKSE
+120 TAVEQLTQELK
-129 MQAYGINVVTN
+129 AVGINTVTDI
-140 FAPYDKIWTDR
+140 PSLDDIWTDR
-151 PALPLTPIII
+151 PPLPLTPVVIHGL
-161 QELKYSGEPAKCKID
+161 EYSGERASSKIA
-176 RIRQSMAK
+176 RIRRQMLDEGNADDCSL
-184 PDKVTDRSILISML
+184 LISML

-216 VFVSYLLITPNSAI
+216 VFVSYLLVRPDTAC
-230 LYINKAKL
+230 LYIDRRKL
-238 TDEVTGYL
+238 TPEVTEYL

-253 RDYSQ
+253 RDYDTIGS
-258 IADDLKA
+258 DLRQM
-265 IDTPIQ
+265 DSPVQ

-282 SCISQPICME
+282 SCISKPVRRD

-299 IMKNQVEI
+299 IMKNPTEI
-307 TGYRNAMLKDGIAMV
+307 AGFRSAMLRDGIAMV
-322 KWLKWLIPAVQAGG
+322 KWLKWLLPAVEAGG

-346 HEFRCEQPLFMGES
+346 HEMRCEQPLFMGES

-377 PTDESDIPVY
+377 PTDESDIPVLP
-387 AEGLLLCDSGGQYRD
+387 EGLLLCDSGGQYLD

-408 RTIPLGPIT
+408 RTIPLGPLT
-417 DDMRLDYT
+417 DTMRQDYT

-430 WIDLAQVH
+430 WINIARVH
-438 FPRGTYGSQLDV
+438 FPHGTYGSQLDV

-489 PQPLIPGMTITDEPG
+489 PQPLLPGMTITDEPG

-515 ENTMLIVED
+515 ENTMIVVED
-524 QPGRTF
+524 QQGRTF

-537 PLTLVPVFTSPIITD
+537 PLTLVPIFTSPIITD
-552 MLDNHER
+552 MLDSDELR
-559 QWFNNYQQR
+559 WFNDYQQR
-568 VYDELYSCLDDEHRK
+568 VYDTLAPHLDDEHRE
-583 WLYDI
+583 WLYGI
-588 TRPI
+588 TRPL

>member
-1 MIVTDK
+1 MTDK
-7 LAALR
+7 LTLLR
-12 QLMEKENIQAFVVPS
+12 RLMAHGNIQAIVVPS

-35 VPSYWE
+35 VPDHWE
-41 CRAWISGFCGSAGTA
+41 CRAWISEFHGSAGTA

-66 TDSRYFLNAAQ
+66 TDSRYFLAAEQ
-77 VLEGTEY
+77 VFRDSEFV
-84 TLMKDKIEGT
+84 LMKEKIEGT

-120 TAVEELKSE
+120 TAVEQLTQELK
-129 MQAYGINVVTN
+129 AVGINIVTDI
-140 FAPYDKIWTDR
+140 PLLDDIWTDR
-151 PALPLTPIII
+151 PPLPLTPVVIHGL
-161 QELKYSGEPAKCKID
+161 EYSGERASSKIA
-176 RIRQSMAK
+176 RIRRQMLDEGNADDCSL
-184 PDKVTDRSILISML
+184 LISML

-216 VFVSYLLITPNSAI
+216 VFVSYLLVRPDTAC
-230 LYINKAKL
+230 LYIDRRKL
-238 TDEVTGYL
+238 TPEVTEYL

-253 RDYSQ
+253 RDYDTIGS
-258 IADDLKA
+258 DLRQM
-265 IDTPIQ
+265 DSPVQ

-282 SCISQPICME
+282 SCISKPVRRD

-299 IMKNQVEI
+299 IMKNPTEI
-307 TGYRNAMLKDGIAMV
+307 AGFRSAMLRDGIAMV
-322 KWLKWLIPAVQAGG
+322 KWLKWLLPAVEAGG

-346 HEFRCEQPLFMGES
+346 HEMRCEQPLFMGES

-377 PTDESDIPVY
+377 PTDESDIPVLP
-387 AEGLLLCDSGGQYRD
+387 EGLLLCDSGGQYLD

-408 RTIPLGPIT
+408 RTIPLGPLT
-417 DDMRLDYT
+417 DTMRQDYT

-430 WIDLAQVH
+430 WINIARVH
-438 FPRGTYGSQLDV
+438 FPHGTYGSQLDV

-489 PQPLIPGMTITDEPG
+489 PQPLLPGMTITDEPG

-515 ENTMLIVED
+515 ENTMIVVED
-524 QPGRTF
+524 QQGRTF

-537 PLTLVPVFTSPIITD
+537 PLTLVPLFTSPIITE
-552 MLDNHER
+552 MLDSDELR
-559 QWFNNYQQR
+559 WFNDYQQR
-568 VYDELYSCLDDEHRK
+568 VYDTLAPHLDDEHRE
-583 WLYDI
+583 WLYGI
-588 TRPI
+588 TRPL

>member
-1 MIVTDK
+1 MTDK
-7 LAALR
+7 LTLLR
-12 QLMEKENIQAFVVPS
+12 RLMAHGNIQAIVVPS

-35 VPSYWE
+35 VPDHWE
-41 CRAWISGFCGSAGTA
+41 CRAWISEFHGSAGTA

-66 TDSRYFLNAAQ
+66 TDSRYFLAAEQ
-77 VLEGTEY
+77 VFRDSEFV
-84 TLMKDKIEGT
+84 LMKEKIEGT

-120 TAVEELKSE
+120 TAVEQLTQELK
-129 MQAYGINVVTN
+129 AVGINIVT
-140 FAPYDKIWTDR
+140 AIPSLDDIWADR
-151 PALPLTPIII
+151 PPLPLTPVVIHGL
-161 QELKYSGEPAKCKID
+161 EYSGERASSKIA
-176 RIRQSMAK
+176 RIRRQMLDEGNADDCSL
-184 PDKVTDRSILISML
+184 LISML

-208 GSDIEYNP
+208 GNDIEYNP
-216 VFVSYLLITPNSAI
+216 VFVSYLLVRPDTAC
-230 LYINKAKL
+230 LYIDRRKL
-238 TDEVTGYL
+238 TPEVTEYL

-253 RDYSQ
+253 RDYDTIGS
-258 IADDLKA
+258 DLRQM
-265 IDTPIQ
+265 DSPVQ

-282 SCISQPICME
+282 SCISKSVRRD

-299 IMKNQVEI
+299 IMKNPTEI
-307 TGYRNAMLKDGIAMV
+307 AGFRSAMLRDGIAMV
-322 KWLKWLIPAVQAGG
+322 KWLKWLLPAVEAGG

-346 HEFRCEQPLFMGES
+346 HEMRCEQPLFMGES

-377 PTDESDIPVY
+377 PTDESDIPVLP
-387 AEGLLLCDSGGQYRD
+387 EGLLLCDSGGQYLD

-408 RTIPLGPIT
+408 RTIPLGPLT
-417 DDMRLDYT
+417 DTMRQDYT

-430 WIDLAQVH
+430 WINIARVH
-438 FPRGTYGSQLDV
+438 FPHGTYGSQLDV

-489 PQPLIPGMTITDEPG
+489 PQPLLPGMTITDEPG

-515 ENTMLIVED
+515 ENTMIVVED
-524 QPGRTF
+524 QLGRTF

-537 PLTLVPVFTSPIITD
+537 PLTLVPLFTSPIITE
-552 MLDNHER
+552 MLDSDELR
-559 QWFNNYQQR
+559 WFNDYQQR
-568 VYDELYSCLDDEHRK
+568 VYDTLAPHLDDEHRE
-583 WLYDI
+583 WLYGI
-588 TRPI
+588 TRPL

>member
-1 MIVTDK
+1 MTDK
-7 LAALR
+7 LTLLR
-12 QLMEKENIQAFVVPS
+12 RLMAHGNIQAIVVPS

-35 VPSYWE
+35 VPDHWE
-41 CRAWISGFCGSAGTA
+41 CRAWISEFHGSAGTA

-66 TDSRYFLNAAQ
+66 TDSRYFLAAEQ
-77 VLEGTEY
+77 VFRDSEFV
-84 TLMKDKIEGT
+84 LMKEKIEGT

-120 TAVEELKSE
+120 TAVEQLTQELK
-129 MQAYGINVVTN
+129 AVGINIVT
-140 FAPYDKIWTDR
+140 AIPSLDDIWTDR
-151 PALPLTPIII
+151 PPLPLTPVVIHGL
-161 QELKYSGEPAKCKID
+161 EYSGERASSKIA
-176 RIRQSMAK
+176 RIRRQMLDEGNADDCSL
-184 PDKVTDRSILISML
+184 LISML

-216 VFVSYLLITPNSAI
+216 VFVSYLLVRPDTAC
-230 LYINKAKL
+230 LYIDRRKL
-238 TDEVTGYL
+238 TPEVTEYL

-253 RDYSQ
+253 RDYDTIGS
-258 IADDLKA
+258 DLRQM
-265 IDTPIQ
+265 DSPVQ

-282 SCISQPICME
+282 SCISKPVRRD

-299 IMKNQVEI
+299 IMKNPTEI
-307 TGYRNAMLKDGIAMV
+307 AGFRSAMLRDGIAMV
-322 KWLKWLIPAVQAGG
+322 KWLKWLLPAVEAGG

-346 HEFRCEQPLFMGES
+346 HELRCEQPLFMGES

-377 PTDESDIPVY
+377 PTDESDIPILP
-387 AEGLLLCDSGGQYRD
+387 EGLLLCDSGGQYLD

-408 RTIPLGPIT
+408 RTIPLGPLT
-417 DDMRLDYT
+417 DTMRQDYT

-430 WIDLAQVH
+430 WINIARVH
-438 FPRGTYGSQLDV
+438 FPHGTYGSQLDV

-489 PQPLIPGMTITDEPG
+489 PQPLLPGMTITDEPG

-515 ENTMLIVED
+515 ENTMIVVED
-524 QPGRTF
+524 QQGRTF

-537 PLTLVPVFTSPIITD
+537 PLTLVPLFTSPIITE
-552 MLDNHER
+552 MLDSDELR
-559 QWFNNYQQR
+559 WFNDYQQR
-568 VYDELYSCLDDEHRK
+568 VYDTLAPHLDDEHRE
-583 WLYDI
+583 WLYGI
-588 TRPI
+588 TRPL

>member
-1 MIVTDK
+1 MTDK
-7 LAALR
+7 LTLLR
-12 QLMEKENIQAFVVPS
+12 RLMAHGNIQAIVVPS

-35 VPSYWE
+35 VPDHWE
-41 CRAWISGFCGSAGTA
+41 CRAWISEFHGSAGTA

-66 TDSRYFLNAAQ
+66 TDSRYFLAAEQ
-77 VLEGTEY
+77 VFRDSEFV
-84 TLMKDKIEGT
+84 LMKEKIEGT

-120 TAVEELKSE
+120 TAIEQLTQELK
-129 MQAYGINVVTN
+129 AVGINIVT
-140 FAPYDKIWTDR
+140 AIPSLDDIWTDR
-151 PALPLTPIII
+151 PPLPLTPVVIHGL
-161 QELKYSGEPAKCKID
+161 EYSGERASSKIA
-176 RIRQSMAK
+176 RIRRQMLDEGNADDCSL
-184 PDKVTDRSILISML
+184 LISML

-216 VFVSYLLITPNSAI
+216 VFVSYLLVRPDTAC
-230 LYINKAKL
+230 LYIDRRKL
-238 TDEVTGYL
+238 TPEVTEYL

-253 RDYSQ
+253 RDYDTIGS
-258 IADDLKA
+258 DLRQM
-265 IDTPIQ
+265 DSPVQ

-282 SCISQPICME
+282 SCISKPVRRD

-299 IMKNQVEI
+299 IMKNPTEI
-307 TGYRNAMLKDGIAMV
+307 AGFRSAMLRDGIAMV
-322 KWLKWLIPAVQAGG
+322 KWLKWLLPAVEAGG

-346 HEFRCEQPLFMGES
+346 HEMRCEQPLFMGES

-377 PTDESDIPVY
+377 PTDESDIPVLP
-387 AEGLLLCDSGGQYRD
+387 EGLLLCDSGGQYLD

-408 RTIPLGPIT
+408 RTIPLGPLT
-417 DDMRLDYT
+417 DTMRQDYT

-430 WIDLAQVH
+430 WINIARVH
-438 FPRGTYGSQLDV
+438 FPHGTYGSQLDV

-489 PQPLIPGMTITDEPG
+489 PQPLLPGMTITDEPG

-515 ENTMLIVED
+515 ENTMIVVED
-524 QPGRTF
+524 QQGRTF

-537 PLTLVPVFTSPIITD
+537 PLTLVPLFTSPIIAE
-552 MLDNHER
+552 MLDSDELR
-559 QWFNNYQQR
+559 WFNDYQQR
-568 VYDELYSCLDDEHRK
+568 VYDTLAPHLDDEHRE
-583 WLYDI
+583 WLYGI
-588 TRPI
+588 TRPL

>member
-1 MIVTDK
+1 MTDK
-7 LAALR
+7 LTLLR
-12 QLMEKENIQAFVVPS
+12 RLMAHGNIQAIVVPS

-35 VPSYWE
+35 VPDHWE
-41 CRAWISGFCGSAGTA
+41 CRAWISEFHGSAGTA

-66 TDSRYFLNAAQ
+66 TDSRYFLAAEQ
-77 VLEGTEY
+77 VFRDSEFV
-84 TLMKDKIEGT
+84 LMKEKIEGT

-120 TAVEELKSE
+120 TAVEQLTQELK
-129 MQAYGINVVTN
+129 AVGINIVTDI
-140 FAPYDKIWTDR
+140 PSLDDIWTDR
-151 PALPLTPIII
+151 PPLPLTPVVIHGL
-161 QELKYSGEPAKCKID
+161 EYSGERASSKIA
-176 RIRQSMAK
+176 RIRRQMLDEGNADDCSL
-184 PDKVTDRSILISML
+184 LISML

-216 VFVSYLLITPNSAI
+216 VFVSYLLVRPDTAC
-230 LYINKAKL
+230 LYIDRRKL
-238 TDEVTGYL
+238 TPEVTEYL

-253 RDYSQ
+253 RDYDTIGS
-258 IADDLKA
+258 DLQQM
-265 IDTPIQ
+265 DSPVQ

-282 SCISQPICME
+282 SYISKPVRRD

-299 IMKNQVEI
+299 IMKNPTEI
-307 TGYRNAMLKDGIAMV
+307 AGFRSAMLRDGIAMV
-322 KWLKWLIPAVQAGG
+322 KWLKWLLPAVEAGG

-346 HEFRCEQPLFMGES
+346 HEMRCEQPLFMGES

-377 PTDESDIPVY
+377 PTDESDIPVLP
-387 AEGLLLCDSGGQYRD
+387 EGLLLCDSGGQYLD

-408 RTIPLGPIT
+408 RTIPLGPLT
-417 DDMRLDYT
+417 DTMRQDYT

-430 WIDLAQVH
+430 WINIARVH
-438 FPRGTYGSQLDV
+438 FPHGTYGSQLDV

-489 PQPLIPGMTITDEPG
+489 PQPLLPGMTITDEPG

-515 ENTMLIVED
+515 ENTMIVVED
-524 QPGRTF
+524 QQGRTF

-537 PLTLVPVFTSPIITD
+537 PLTLVPLFTSPIITE
-552 MLDNHER
+552 MLDSDELR
-559 QWFNNYQQR
+559 WFNDYQQR
-568 VYDELYSCLDDEHRK
+568 VYDTLAPHLDDEHRE
-583 WLYDI
+583 WLYGI
-588 TRPI
+588 TRPL

>member
-1 MIVTDK
+1 MTDK
-7 LAALR
+7 LTLLR
-12 QLMEKENIQAFVVPS
+12 RLMAHGNIQAIVVPS

-35 VPSYWE
+35 VPDHWE
-41 CRAWISGFCGSAGTA
+41 CRAWISEFHGSAGTA

-66 TDSRYFLNAAQ
+66 TDSRYFLAAEQ
-77 VLEGTEY
+77 VFRDSEFV
-84 TLMKDKIEGT
+84 LMKEKIEGT

-120 TAVEELKSE
+120 TAVEQLTQELK
-129 MQAYGINVVTN
+129 AVGINIVT
-140 FAPYDKIWTDR
+140 AIPSLDDIWTDR
-151 PALPLTPIII
+151 PPLPLTPVVIHGL
-161 QELKYSGEPAKCKID
+161 EYSGERASSKIA
-176 RIRQSMAK
+176 RIRRQMLDEGNADDCSL
-184 PDKVTDRSILISML
+184 LISML

-216 VFVSYLLITPNSAI
+216 VFVSYLLVRPDTAC
-230 LYINKAKL
+230 LYIDRRKL
-238 TDEVTGYL
+238 TPEVTEYL

-253 RDYSQ
+253 RDYDTIGS
-258 IADDLKA
+258 DLRQM
-265 IDTPIQ
+265 DSPVQ

-282 SCISQPICME
+282 SYISKPVRRD

-299 IMKNQVEI
+299 IMKNPTEI
-307 TGYRNAMLKDGIAMV
+307 AGFRSAMLRDGIAMV
-322 KWLKWLIPAVQAGG
+322 KWLKWLLPAVEAGG

-346 HEFRCEQPLFMGES
+346 HEMRCEQPLFMGES

-377 PTDESDIPVY
+377 PTDESDIPVLP
-387 AEGLLLCDSGGQYRD
+387 EGLLLCDSGGQYLD

-408 RTIPLGPIT
+408 RTIPLGPLT
-417 DDMRLDYT
+417 DTMRQDYT

-430 WIDLAQVH
+430 WINIARVH
-438 FPRGTYGSQLDV
+438 FPHGTYGSQLDV

-489 PQPLIPGMTITDEPG
+489 PQPLLPGMPTTGVPVV
-504 IYIEGSHGVRH
+504 YIEASHRVRH
-515 ENTMLIVED
+515 AVAGHGQGLAEAIED
-524 QPGRTF
+524 DGALPHSR
-530 GPYYRFD
+530 
-537 PLTLVPVFTSPIITD
+537 
-552 MLDNHER
+552 
-559 QWFNNYQQR
+559 
-568 VYDELYSCLDDEHRK
+568 
-583 WLYDI
+583 
-588 TRPI
+588 

>member
-1 MIVTDK
+1 MTDK
-7 LAALR
+7 LTLLR
-12 QLMEKENIQAFVVPS
+12 RLMAHGNIQAIVVPS

-35 VPSYWE
+35 VPDHWE
-41 CRAWISGFCGSAGTA
+41 CRAWISEFHGSAGTA

-66 TDSRYFLNAAQ
+66 TDSRYFLAAEQ
-77 VLEGTEY
+77 VFRDSEFV
-84 TLMKDKIEGT
+84 LMKEKIEGT
-94 PTISQ
+94 PSISQ

-120 TAVEELKSE
+120 TAVEQLTQELK
-129 MQAYGINVVTN
+129 AVGINIVT
-140 FAPYDKIWTDR
+140 AIPSLDDIWTDR
-151 PALPLTPIII
+151 PPLPLTPVVIHGL
-161 QELKYSGEPAKCKID
+161 EYSGERASSKIA
-176 RIRQSMAK
+176 RIRRQMLDEGNADDCSL
-184 PDKVTDRSILISML
+184 LISML

-216 VFVSYLLITPNSAI
+216 VFVSYLLVRPDTAC
-230 LYINKAKL
+230 LYIDRRKL
-238 TDEVTGYL
+238 TPEVTEYL

-253 RDYSQ
+253 RDYDTIGS
-258 IADDLKA
+258 DLQQM
-265 IDTPIQ
+265 DSPVQ

-282 SCISQPICME
+282 SCISKPVRRD

-299 IMKNQVEI
+299 IMKNPTEI
-307 TGYRNAMLKDGIAMV
+307 AGFRSAMLRDGIAMV
-322 KWLKWLIPAVQAGG
+322 KWLKWLLPAVEAGG

-346 HEFRCEQPLFMGES
+346 HEMRCEQPLFMGES

-377 PTDESDIPVY
+377 PTDESDIPVLP
-387 AEGLLLCDSGGQYRD
+387 EGLLLCDSGGQYLD

-408 RTIPLGPIT
+408 RTIPLGPLT
-417 DDMRLDYT
+417 DTMRQDYT

-430 WIDLAQVH
+430 WINIARVH
-438 FPRGTYGSQLDV
+438 FPHGTYGSQLDV

-489 PQPLIPGMTITDEPG
+489 PQPLLPGMTITDEPG

-515 ENTMLIVED
+515 ENTMIVVED
-524 QPGRTF
+524 QQGRTF

-537 PLTLVPVFTSPIITD
+537 PLTLVPLFTSPIITE
-552 MLDNHER
+552 MLDSDELR
-559 QWFNNYQQR
+559 WFNDYQQR
-568 VYDELYSCLDDEHRK
+568 VYDTLAPHLDAEHRE
-583 WLYDI
+583 WLYGI
-588 TRPI
+588 TRPL

>member
-1 MIVTDK
+1 MTDK
-7 LAALR
+7 LTLLR
-12 QLMEKENIQAFVVPS
+12 RLMAHGNIQAIVVPS

-35 VPSYWE
+35 VPDHWE
-41 CRAWISGFCGSAGTA
+41 CRAWISEFHGSAGTA

-66 TDSRYFLNAAQ
+66 TDSRYFLAAEQ
-77 VLEGTEY
+77 VFRDSEFV
-84 TLMKDKIEGT
+84 LMKEKIEGT

-120 TAVEELKSE
+120 TAVEQLTQELK
-129 MQAYGINVVTN
+129 AVGINIVTDI
-140 FAPYDKIWTDR
+140 PSLDDIWTDR
-151 PALPLTPIII
+151 PPLPLTPVVIHGL
-161 QELKYSGEPAKCKID
+161 EYSGERASSKIA
-176 RIRQSMAK
+176 RIRRQMLDEGNADDCSL
-184 PDKVTDRSILISML
+184 LISML

-216 VFVSYLLITPNSAI
+216 VFVSYLLVRPDTAC
-230 LYINKAKL
+230 LYIDRRKL
-238 TDEVTGYL
+238 TPEVTEYL

-253 RDYSQ
+253 RDYDTIGS
-258 IADDLKA
+258 DLRQM
-265 IDTPIQ
+265 DSPVQ

-282 SCISQPICME
+282 SCISKPVRRD

-299 IMKNQVEI
+299 IMKNPTEI
-307 TGYRNAMLKDGIAMV
+307 SGFRSAMLRDGIAMV
-322 KWLKWLIPAVQAGG
+322 KWLKWLLPAVEAGG

-346 HEFRCEQPLFMGES
+346 HEMRCEQPLFMGES

-377 PTDESDIPVY
+377 PTDESDIPVQH
-387 AEGLLLCDSGGQYRD
+387 EGLLLCDSGGQYLD

-408 RTIPLGPIT
+408 RTIPLGPLT
-417 DDMRLDYT
+417 DTMRQDYT

-430 WIDLAQVH
+430 WINIARVH
-438 FPRGTYGSQLDV
+438 FPHGTYGSQLDV

-489 PQPLIPGMTITDEPG
+489 PQPLLPGMTITDEPG

-515 ENTMLIVED
+515 ENTMIVVED
-524 QPGRTF
+524 QQGRTF

-537 PLTLVPVFTSPIITD
+537 PLTLVPLFTSPIITE
-552 MLDNHER
+552 MLDSDELR
-559 QWFNNYQQR
+559 WFNDYQQR
-568 VYDELYSCLDDEHRK
+568 VYDTLAPHLDDEHRE
-583 WLYDI
+583 WLYGI
-588 TRPI
+588 TRPL

>member
-1 MIVTDK
+1 MTDK
-7 LAALR
+7 LTLLR
-12 QLMEKENIQAFVVPS
+12 RLMAHGNIQAIVVPS

-35 VPSYWE
+35 VPDHWE
-41 CRAWISGFCGSAGTA
+41 CRAWISEFHGSAGTA

-66 TDSRYFLNAAQ
+66 TDSRYFLAAEQ
-77 VLEGTEY
+77 VFRDSEFV
-84 TLMKDKIEGT
+84 LMKEKIEGT

-120 TAVEELKSE
+120 TAVEQLTQELK
-129 MQAYGINVVTN
+129 AVGINIVTDI
-140 FAPYDKIWTDR
+140 PSLDDIWTDR
-151 PALPLTPIII
+151 PPLPLTPVVIHGL
-161 QELKYSGEPAKCKID
+161 EYSGERASSKIA
-176 RIRQSMAK
+176 RIRRQMLDEGNADDCSL
-184 PDKVTDRSILISML
+184 LISML

-216 VFVSYLLITPNSAI
+216 VFVSYLLVRPDTAC
-230 LYINKAKL
+230 LYIDRRKL
-238 TDEVTGYL
+238 TPEVTEYL

-253 RDYSQ
+253 RDYDTIGS
-258 IADDLKA
+258 DLRQM
-265 IDTPIQ
+265 DSPVQ

-282 SCISQPICME
+282 SCISKPVRRD

-299 IMKNQVEI
+299 IMKNPTEI
-307 TGYRNAMLKDGIAMV
+307 AGFRSAMLRDGIAMV
-322 KWLKWLIPAVQAGG
+322 KWLKWLLPAVEAGG

-346 HEFRCEQPLFMGES
+346 HEMRCEQPLFMGES

-377 PTDESDIPVY
+377 PTDESDIPVLP
-387 AEGLLLCDSGGQYRD
+387 EGLLLCDSGGQYLD

-408 RTIPLGPIT
+408 RTIPLGPLT
-417 DDMRLDYT
+417 DTMRQDYT

-430 WIDLAQVH
+430 WINIARVH
-438 FPRGTYGSQLDV
+438 FPHGTYGSQLDV

-489 PQPLIPGMTITDEPG
+489 PQPLLPGMTITDEPG

-515 ENTMLIVED
+515 ENTMIVVED
-524 QPGRTF
+524 QQGRTF

-537 PLTLVPVFTSPIITD
+537 PLTLVPLFTSPIITE
-552 MLDNHER
+552 MLDSDELR
-559 QWFNNYQQR
+559 WFNDYQQR
-568 VYDELYSCLDDEHRK
+568 VYDTLAPHLDDEHRK
-583 WLYDI
+583 WLYGI
-588 TRPI
+588 TRPL

>member
-1 MIVTDK
+1 MTDK
-7 LAALR
+7 LTLLR
-12 QLMEKENIQAFVVPS
+12 RLMAHGNIQAIVVPS

-35 VPSYWE
+35 VPDHWE
-41 CRAWISGFCGSAGTA
+41 CRAWISEFHGSAGTA

-66 TDSRYFLNAAQ
+66 TDSRYFLAAEQ
-77 VLEGTEY
+77 VFRDSEFV
-84 TLMKDKIEGT
+84 LMKEKIEGT

-120 TAVEELKSE
+120 TAVEQLTQELK
-129 MQAYGINVVTN
+129 AVGINIVTDI
-140 FAPYDKIWTDR
+140 PSLDDIWTDR
-151 PALPLTPIII
+151 PPLPLTPVVIHGL
-161 QELKYSGEPAKCKID
+161 EYSGERASSKIA
-176 RIRQSMAK
+176 RIRRQMLDDGNADDCSL
-184 PDKVTDRSILISML
+184 LISML

-216 VFVSYLLITPNSAI
+216 VFVSYLLVRPDTAC
-230 LYINKAKL
+230 LYIDRRKL
-238 TDEVTGYL
+238 TPEVTEYL

-253 RDYSQ
+253 RDYDTIGS
-258 IADDLKA
+258 DLQQM
-265 IDTPIQ
+265 DSPVQ

-282 SCISQPICME
+282 SCISKPVRRD

-299 IMKNQVEI
+299 IMKNPTEI
-307 TGYRNAMLKDGIAMV
+307 AGFRSAMLRDGIAMV
-322 KWLKWLIPAVQAGG
+322 KWLKWLLPAVEAGG

-346 HEFRCEQPLFMGES
+346 HEMRCEQPLFMGES

-377 PTDESDIPVY
+377 PTDESDIPVLP
-387 AEGLLLCDSGGQYRD
+387 EGLLLCDSGGQYLD

-408 RTIPLGPIT
+408 RTIPLGPLT
-417 DDMRLDYT
+417 DTMRQDYT

-430 WIDLAQVH
+430 WINIARVH
-438 FPRGTYGSQLDV
+438 FPHGTYGSQLDV

-489 PQPLIPGMTITDEPG
+489 PQPLLPGMTITDEPG

-515 ENTMLIVED
+515 ENTMIVVED
-524 QPGRTF
+524 QQGRTF

-537 PLTLVPVFTSPIITD
+537 PLTLVPLFTSSIITE
-552 MLDNHER
+552 MLDSDELR
-559 QWFNNYQQR
+559 WFNDYQQR
-568 VYDELYSCLDDEHRK
+568 VYDTLAPHLDDEHRE
-583 WLYDI
+583 WLYGI
-588 TRPI
+588 TRPL

>member
-1 MIVTDK
+1 MTDK
-7 LAALR
+7 LTLLR
-12 QLMEKENIQAFVVPS
+12 RLMAHGNIQTIVVPS

-35 VPSYWE
+35 VPDHWE
-41 CRAWISGFCGSAGTA
+41 CRAWISEFHGSAGTA

-66 TDSRYFLNAAQ
+66 TDSRYFLAAEQ
-77 VLEGTEY
+77 VFRDSEFV
-84 TLMKDKIEGT
+84 LMKEKIEGT

-120 TAVEELKSE
+120 TAVEQLTQELK
-129 MQAYGINVVTN
+129 AVGINIVTDI
-140 FAPYDKIWTDR
+140 PSLDDIWTDR
-151 PALPLTPIII
+151 PPLPLTPVVIHGL
-161 QELKYSGEPAKCKID
+161 EYSGERASSKIA
-176 RIRQSMAK
+176 RIRRQMLDEGNADDCSL
-184 PDKVTDRSILISML
+184 LISML

-216 VFVSYLLITPNSAI
+216 VFVSYLLVRPDTAC
-230 LYINKAKL
+230 LYIDRRKL
-238 TDEVTGYL
+238 TPEVTEYL
-246 KGEGVEV
+246 KGEGVEM
-253 RDYSQ
+253 RDYDTIGS
-258 IADDLKA
+258 DLRQM
-265 IDTPIQ
+265 DSPVQ

-282 SCISQPICME
+282 SCISKPVRRD

-299 IMKNQVEI
+299 IMKNPTEI
-307 TGYRNAMLKDGIAMV
+307 AGFRNAMLRDGIAMV
-322 KWLKWLIPAVQAGG
+322 KWLKWLLPAVEAGG

-346 HEFRCEQPLFMGES
+346 HEMRCEQPLFMGES

-377 PTDESDIPVY
+377 PTDESDIPVLP
-387 AEGLLLCDSGGQYRD
+387 EGLLLCDSGGQYLD

-408 RTIPLGPIT
+408 RTIPLGPLT
-417 DDMRLDYT
+417 DTMRQDYT

-430 WIDLAQVH
+430 WINIARVH
-438 FPRGTYGSQLDV
+438 FPHGTYGSQLDV

-489 PQPLIPGMTITDEPG
+489 PQPLLPGMTITDEPG

-515 ENTMLIVED
+515 ENTMIVVED
-524 QPGRTF
+524 QQGRTF

-537 PLTLVPVFTSPIITD
+537 PLTLVPLFTSPIITE
-552 MLDNHER
+552 MLDSDELR
-559 QWFNNYQQR
+559 WFNDYQQR
-568 VYDELYSCLDDEHRK
+568 VYDTLAPHLDDEHRE
-583 WLYDI
+583 WLYGI
-588 TRPI
+588 TRPL

>member
-1 MIVTDK
+1 MTDK
-7 LAALR
+7 LTLLR
-12 QLMEKENIQAFVVPS
+12 RLMAHGNIQAIVVPS

-35 VPSYWE
+35 VPDHWE
-41 CRAWISGFCGSAGTA
+41 CRAWISEFHGSAGTA

-66 TDSRYFLNAAQ
+66 TDSRYFLAAEQ
-77 VLEGTEY
+77 VFRDSEFV
-84 TLMKDKIEGT
+84 LMKEKIEGT

-120 TAVEELKSE
+120 TAVEQLTQELK
-129 MQAYGINVVTN
+129 AVGINIVT
-140 FAPYDKIWTDR
+140 AIPSLDDIWTDR
-151 PALPLTPIII
+151 PPLPLTPVVIHGL
-161 QELKYSGEPAKCKID
+161 EYSGERASSKIA
-176 RIRQSMAK
+176 RIRRQMLDDGNADDCSL
-184 PDKVTDRSILISML
+184 LISML

-216 VFVSYLLITPNSAI
+216 VFVSYLLVRPDTAC
-230 LYINKAKL
+230 LYIDRRKL
-238 TDEVTGYL
+238 TSEVTEYL

-253 RDYSQ
+253 RDYDTIGS
-258 IADDLKA
+258 DLRQM
-265 IDTPIQ
+265 DSPVQ

-282 SCISQPICME
+282 SCISKSVRRD

-299 IMKNQVEI
+299 IMKNPTEI
-307 TGYRNAMLKDGIAMV
+307 AGFRSAMLRDGIAMV
-322 KWLKWLIPAVQAGG
+322 KWLKWLLPAVEAGG

-346 HEFRCEQPLFMGES
+346 HELRCEQPLFMGES

-377 PTDESDIPVY
+377 PTDESDIPVLP
-387 AEGLLLCDSGGQYRD
+387 EGLLLCDSGGQYLD

-408 RTIPLGPIT
+408 RTIPLGPLT
-417 DDMRLDYT
+417 DTMRQDYT

-430 WIDLAQVH
+430 WINIARVH
-438 FPRGTYGSQLDV
+438 FPHGTYGSQLDV

-489 PQPLIPGMTITDEPG
+489 PQPLLPGMTITDEPG

-515 ENTMLIVED
+515 ENTMIVVED
-524 QPGRTF
+524 QQGRTF

-537 PLTLVPVFTSPIITD
+537 PLTLVPLFTSPIITE
-552 MLDNHER
+552 MLDSDELR
-559 QWFNNYQQR
+559 WFNDYQQR
-568 VYDELYSCLDDEHRK
+568 VYDTLAPHLDDEHRE
-583 WLYDI
+583 WLYGI
-588 TRPI
+588 TRPL

>member
-1 MIVTDK
+1 MTDK
-7 LAALR
+7 LTLLR
-12 QLMEKENIQAFVVPS
+12 RLMAHGNIQAIVVPS

-35 VPSYWE
+35 VPDHWE
-41 CRAWISGFCGSAGTA
+41 CRAWISEFHGSAGTA

-66 TDSRYFLNAAQ
+66 TDSRYFLAAEQ
-77 VLEGTEY
+77 VFRDSEFV
-84 TLMKDKIEGT
+84 LMKEKIEGT

-120 TAVEELKSE
+120 TAVEQLTQELK
-129 MQAYGINVVTN
+129 AVGINIVTDI
-140 FAPYDKIWTDR
+140 PSLDDIWTDR
-151 PALPLTPIII
+151 PPLPLTPVVIHGL
-161 QELKYSGEPAKCKID
+161 EYSGERASSKIA
-176 RIRQSMAK
+176 RIRRQMLDDGNADDCSL
-184 PDKVTDRSILISML
+184 LISML

-216 VFVSYLLITPNSAI
+216 VFVSYLLVRPDTAC
-230 LYINKAKL
+230 LYIDRRKL
-238 TDEVTGYL
+238 TPEVTEYL

-253 RDYSQ
+253 RDYDTIGS
-258 IADDLKA
+258 DLRQM
-265 IDTPIQ
+265 DSPVQ

-282 SCISQPICME
+282 SCISKPVRRD

-299 IMKNQVEI
+299 IMKNPTEI
-307 TGYRNAMLKDGIAMV
+307 AGFRSAMLRDGIAMV
-322 KWLKWLIPAVQAGG
+322 KWLKWLLPAVEAGG

-346 HEFRCEQPLFMGES
+346 HELRCEQPLFMGES

-377 PTDESDIPVY
+377 PTDESDIPVLP
-387 AEGLLLCDSGGQYRD
+387 EGLLLCDSGGQYLD

-408 RTIPLGPIT
+408 RTIPLGPLT
-417 DDMRLDYT
+417 DTMRQDYT

-430 WIDLAQVH
+430 WINIARVH
-438 FPRGTYGSQLDV
+438 FPHGTYGSQLDV

-489 PQPLIPGMTITDEPG
+489 PQPLLPGMTITDEPG

-515 ENTMLIVED
+515 ENTMIVVED
-524 QPGRTF
+524 QQGRTF

-537 PLTLVPVFTSPIITD
+537 PLTLVPLFTSPIITE
-552 MLDNHER
+552 MLDSDELR
-559 QWFNNYQQR
+559 WFNDYQQR
-568 VYDELYSCLDDEHRK
+568 VYDTLAPHLDDEHRE
-583 WLYDI
+583 WLYGI
-588 TRPI
+588 TRPL

>member
-1 MIVTDK
+1 MTDK
-7 LAALR
+7 LTLLR
-12 QLMEKENIQAFVVPS
+12 RLMAHGNIQAIVVPS

-35 VPSYWE
+35 VPDHWE
-41 CRAWISGFCGSAGTA
+41 CRAWISEFHGSAGTA

-66 TDSRYFLNAAQ
+66 TDSRYFLAAEQ
-77 VLEGTEY
+77 VFRDSEFV
-84 TLMKDKIEGT
+84 LMKEKIEGT

-120 TAVEELKSE
+120 TAVEQLTQELK
-129 MQAYGINVVTN
+129 AVGINIVT
-140 FAPYDKIWTDR
+140 AIPSLDDIWTDR
-151 PALPLTPIII
+151 PPLPLTPVVIHGL
-161 QELKYSGEPAKCKID
+161 EYSGERASSKIA
-176 RIRQSMAK
+176 RIRRQMLDEGNADDCSL
-184 PDKVTDRSILISML
+184 LISML

-216 VFVSYLLITPNSAI
+216 VFVSYLLVRPDTAC
-230 LYINKAKL
+230 LYIDRRKL
-238 TDEVTGYL
+238 TPEVTEYL

-253 RDYSQ
+253 RDYDTIGS
-258 IADDLKA
+258 DLRQM
-265 IDTPIQ
+265 DSPVQ

-282 SCISQPICME
+282 SCISKPVRRD

-299 IMKNQVEI
+299 IMKNPTEI
-307 TGYRNAMLKDGIAMV
+307 AGFRSAMLRDGIAMV
-322 KWLKWLIPAVQAGG
+322 KWLKWLLPAVEAGG

-346 HEFRCEQPLFMGES
+346 HEMRCEQPLFMGES

-377 PTDESDIPVY
+377 PTDESDIPILP
-387 AEGLLLCDSGGQYRD
+387 EGLLLCDSGGQYLD

-408 RTIPLGPIT
+408 RTIPLGPLT
-417 DDMRLDYT
+417 DTMRQDYT

-430 WIDLAQVH
+430 WINIARVH
-438 FPRGTYGSQLDV
+438 FPHGTYGSQLDV

-489 PQPLIPGMTITDEPG
+489 PQPLLPGMTITDEPG

-515 ENTMLIVED
+515 ENTMIVVED
-524 QPGRTF
+524 QQGRTF

-537 PLTLVPVFTSPIITD
+537 PLTLVPLFTSPIITE
-552 MLDNHER
+552 MLDSDELR
-559 QWFNNYQQR
+559 WFNDYQQR
-568 VYDELYSCLDDEHRK
+568 VYDTLAPHLDDEHRE
-583 WLYDI
+583 WLYGI
-588 TRPI
+588 TRPL

>member
-1 MIVTDK
+1 MTDK
-7 LAALR
+7 LTLLR
-12 QLMEKENIQAFVVPS
+12 RLMAHGNIQAIVVPS

-35 VPSYWE
+35 VPDHWE
-41 CRAWISGFCGSAGTA
+41 CRAWISEFHGSAGTA

-66 TDSRYFLNAAQ
+66 TDSRYFLAAEQ
-77 VLEGTEY
+77 VFRDSEFVLLKE
-84 TLMKDKIEGT
+84 KIEGT

-120 TAVEELKSE
+120 TAVEQLTQELK
-129 MQAYGINVVTN
+129 AVGINIVT
-140 FAPYDKIWTDR
+140 AIPSLDDIWTDR
-151 PALPLTPIII
+151 PPLPLTPVVIHGL
-161 QELKYSGEPAKCKID
+161 EYSGERASSKIA
-176 RIRQSMAK
+176 RIRRQMLDEGNADDCSL
-184 PDKVTDRSILISML
+184 LISML

-216 VFVSYLLITPNSAI
+216 VFVSYLLVRPDTAC
-230 LYINKAKL
+230 LYIDRRKL
-238 TDEVTGYL
+238 TPEVAEYL

-253 RDYSQ
+253 RDYDTIGS
-258 IADDLKA
+258 DLRQM
-265 IDTPIQ
+265 DSPVQ

-282 SCISQPICME
+282 SCISKPVRRD

-299 IMKNQVEI
+299 IMKNPTEI
-307 TGYRNAMLKDGIAMV
+307 AGFRSAMLRDGIAMV
-322 KWLKWLIPAVQAGG
+322 KWLKWLLPAVEAGG

-346 HEFRCEQPLFMGES
+346 HEMRCEQPLFMGES

-377 PTDESDIPVY
+377 PTDESDIPVLP
-387 AEGLLLCDSGGQYRD
+387 EGLLLCDSGGQYLD

-408 RTIPLGPIT
+408 RTIPLGPLT
-417 DDMRLDYT
+417 DTMRQDYT

-430 WIDLAQVH
+430 WINIARVH
-438 FPRGTYGSQLDV
+438 FPHGTYGSQLDV

-489 PQPLIPGMTITDEPG
+489 PQPLLPGMTITDEPG

-515 ENTMLIVED
+515 ENTMIVVED
-524 QPGRTF
+524 QQGRTF

-537 PLTLVPVFTSPIITD
+537 PLTLVPLFTSPIITE
-552 MLDNHER
+552 MLDSDELR
-559 QWFNNYQQR
+559 WFNDYQQR
-568 VYDELYSCLDDEHRK
+568 VYDTLAPHLDDEHRE
-583 WLYDI
+583 WLYGI
-588 TRPI
+588 TRPL

>member
-1 MIVTDK
+1 MTDK
-7 LAALR
+7 LTLLR
-12 QLMEKENIQAFVVPS
+12 RLMAHGNIQAIVVPS

-35 VPSYWE
+35 VPDHWE
-41 CRAWISGFCGSAGTA
+41 CRAWISEFHGSAGTA

-66 TDSRYFLNAAQ
+66 TDSRYFLAAEQ
-77 VLEGTEY
+77 VFRDSEFV
-84 TLMKDKIEGT
+84 LMKEKIEGT

-120 TAVEELKSE
+120 TAVEQLTQELK
-129 MQAYGINVVTN
+129 AVGINIVTDI
-140 FAPYDKIWTDR
+140 PSLDDIWTDR
-151 PALPLTPIII
+151 PPLPLTPVVIHGL
-161 QELKYSGEPAKCKID
+161 EYSGERASSKIA
-176 RIRQSMAK
+176 RIRRQMLDEGNADDCSL
-184 PDKVTDRSILISML
+184 LISML

-216 VFVSYLLITPNSAI
+216 VFVSYLLVRPDTAC
-230 LYINKAKL
+230 LYIDRRKL
-238 TDEVTGYL
+238 TPEVTEYL

-253 RDYSQ
+253 RDYDTIGS
-258 IADDLKA
+258 DLRQM
-265 IDTPIQ
+265 DSPVQ

-282 SCISQPICME
+282 SCISKPVRRD

-299 IMKNQVEI
+299 IMKNPTEI
-307 TGYRNAMLKDGIAMV
+307 AGFRSAMLRDGIAMV
-322 KWLKWLIPAVQAGG
+322 KWLKWLLPAVEAGG

-346 HEFRCEQPLFMGES
+346 HEMRCEQPLFMGES

-377 PTDESDIPVY
+377 PTDESDIPILP
-387 AEGLLLCDSGGQYRD
+387 EGLLLCDSGGQYLD

-408 RTIPLGPIT
+408 RTIPLGPLT
-417 DDMRLDYT
+417 DTMRQDYT

-430 WIDLAQVH
+430 WINIARVH
-438 FPRGTYGSQLDV
+438 FPHGTYGSQLDV

-489 PQPLIPGMTITDEPG
+489 PQPLLPGMTITDEPG

-515 ENTMLIVED
+515 ENTMIVVED
-524 QPGRTF
+524 QQGRTF

-537 PLTLVPVFTSPIITD
+537 PLTLVPLFTSPIITE
-552 MLDNHER
+552 MLDSDELR
-559 QWFNNYQQR
+559 WFNDYQQR
-568 VYDELYSCLDDEHRK
+568 VYDTLAPHLDDEHRE
-583 WLYDI
+583 WLYGI
-588 TRPI
+588 TRPL

>member
-1 MIVTDK
+1 MTDK
-7 LAALR
+7 LTLLR
-12 QLMEKENIQAFVVPS
+12 RLMAHGNIQAIVVPS

-35 VPSYWE
+35 VPDHWE
-41 CRAWISGFCGSAGTA
+41 CRAWISEFHGSAGTA

-66 TDSRYFLNAAQ
+66 TDSRYFLAAEQ
-77 VLEGTEY
+77 VFRDSEFV
-84 TLMKDKIEGT
+84 LMKEKIEGT

-120 TAVEELKSE
+120 TAVEQLTQELK
-129 MQAYGINVVTN
+129 AVGINIVT
-140 FAPYDKIWTDR
+140 AIPSLDDIWTDR
-151 PALPLTPIII
+151 PPLPLTPVVIHGL
-161 QELKYSGEPAKCKID
+161 EYSGERASSKIA
-176 RIRQSMAK
+176 RIRRQMLDEGNADDCSL
-184 PDKVTDRSILISML
+184 LISML

-216 VFVSYLLITPNSAI
+216 VFVSYLLVRPDTAC
-230 LYINKAKL
+230 LYIDRRKL
-238 TDEVTGYL
+238 TPEVTEYL

-253 RDYSQ
+253 RDYDTIGS
-258 IADDLKA
+258 DLRQM
-265 IDTPIQ
+265 DSPVQ

-282 SCISQPICME
+282 SCISKPVRRD

-299 IMKNQVEI
+299 IMKNPTEI
-307 TGYRNAMLKDGIAMV
+307 AGFRSAMLRDGIAMV
-322 KWLKWLIPAVQAGG
+322 KWLKWLLPAVEAGG

-346 HEFRCEQPLFMGES
+346 HEMRCEQPLFMGES

-377 PTDESDIPVY
+377 PTDESDIPVQP
-387 AEGLLLCDSGGQYRD
+387 EGLLLCDSGGQYLD

-408 RTIPLGPIT
+408 RTIPLGPLT
-417 DDMRLDYT
+417 DTMRQDYT

-430 WIDLAQVH
+430 WINIARVH
-438 FPRGTYGSQLDV
+438 FPHGTYGSQLDV

-489 PQPLIPGMTITDEPG
+489 PQPLLPGMTITDEPG

-515 ENTMLIVED
+515 ENTMIVVED
-524 QPGRTF
+524 QQGRTF

-537 PLTLVPVFTSPIITD
+537 PLTLVPLFTSPIITE
-552 MLDNHER
+552 MLDSDELR
-559 QWFNNYQQR
+559 WFNDYQQR
-568 VYDELYSCLDDEHRK
+568 VYDTLAPHLDDEHRE
-583 WLYDI
+583 WLYGI
-588 TRPI
+588 TRPL